1 MKERV
6 IATIKV
12 QESGR
17 VMIRAQPSDRDAV
30 SAALEPALVWLDV
43 DRCATRRP
51 LGYTLVNYGALKVEP
66 R

>member
-30 SAALEPALVWLDV
+30 LTALKPALV
-43 DRCATRRP
+43 
-51 LGYTLVNYGALKVEP
+51 
-66 R
+66 